1 LDSKYLDLLWNYNQK
16 VMYFE
21 GEVEKTGII
30 IGITPEGKLKIREE
44 EGIIYTYNNK
54 EVRFVL

>member
-1 LDSKYLDLLWNYNQK
+1 
-16 VMYFE
+16 MYFE